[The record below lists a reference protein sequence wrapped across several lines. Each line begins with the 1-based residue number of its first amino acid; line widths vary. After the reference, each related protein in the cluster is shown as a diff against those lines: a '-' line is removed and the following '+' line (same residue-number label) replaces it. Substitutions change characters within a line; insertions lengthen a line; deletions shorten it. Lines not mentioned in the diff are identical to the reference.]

1 MFKYITLSCRYLDFI
16 NIMTYDLHGSWDETI
31 GINAP
36 MFGSSADVTEKEQQL
51 NVNASIHYW
60 LREGTPKEKII
71 LGIPLYGRTFT
82 LADKSQTT
90 VGSPHVGPGT
100 VGAIQPGFIGF
111 NEVLHIE
118 ALT

>member
-1 MFKYITLSCRYLDFI
+1 
-16 NIMTYDLHGSWDETI
+16 MTYDLHGSWDETI

-36 MFGSSADVTEKEQQL
+36 MYESSADVTEKEKQL

-60 LREGTPKEKII
+60 LQEGVPKEKII

-100 VGAIQPGFIGF
+100 VGAIEPGFIGF
-111 NEVLHIE
+111 NEVLHFSSPINHI
-118 ALT
+118 LTYHQLHRYAKNI